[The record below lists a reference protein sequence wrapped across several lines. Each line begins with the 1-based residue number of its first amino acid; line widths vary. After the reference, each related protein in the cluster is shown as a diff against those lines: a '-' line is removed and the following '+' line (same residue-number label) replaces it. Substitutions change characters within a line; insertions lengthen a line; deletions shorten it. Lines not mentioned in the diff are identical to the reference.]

1 MGGFSNYSHFYYLTL
16 YDPFNIDPRSR
27 IIVVRRGAKTIV
39 RYVKTKTKARR
50 PRKNDL
56 KKYGK
61 KLVWGTVLGMLVAI
75 PLSLVAKYT
84 NTPALVELAD
94 RAGSVAASVGGG
106 PVGVIGYQAADA
118 IFDRFVV
125 YNGQGVS
132 GGSQVYM

>member
-1 MGGFSNYSHFYYLTL
+1 L
-16 YDPFNIDPRSR
+16 
-27 IIVVRRGAKTIV
+27 VRRGAKTIV

-61 KLVWGTVLGMLVAI
+61 KLAYGTIAGLAVAI
-75 PLSLVAKYT
+75 PLSLAAKYT

-94 RAGSVAASVGGG
+94 RAGSVAASAAGG

-118 IFDRFVV
+118 AFDRFVV
-125 YNGQGVS
+125 YNGAGIS
-132 GGSQVYM
+132 GGNQVYL

>member
-1 MGGFSNYSHFYYLTL
+1 
-16 YDPFNIDPRSR
+16 
-27 IIVVRRGAKTIV
+27 VVRRGAKTIV

-61 KLVWGTVLGMLVAI
+61 KLAFGTVLGLAVAI
-75 PLSLVAKYT
+75 PLTLAAKYT
-84 NTPALVELAD
+84 NTPQLVEIAD

-106 PVGVIGYQAADA
+106 PVGVIGYQVADA
-118 IFDRFVV
+118 AFDRFVNV
-125 YNGQGVS
+125 NGAGVS